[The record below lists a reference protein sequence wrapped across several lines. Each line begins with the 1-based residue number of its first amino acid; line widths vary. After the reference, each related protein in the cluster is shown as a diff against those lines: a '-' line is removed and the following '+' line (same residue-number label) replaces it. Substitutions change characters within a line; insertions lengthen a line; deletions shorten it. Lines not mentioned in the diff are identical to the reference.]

1 MKIFAAGTVSP
12 LPFHQSLRG
21 GGKIS
26 RQIKRRA
33 ANFITAIR
41 TDNRAVCF
49 RRKICGDDL
58 AGEFSVGTKHGKTVR
73 QF

>member
-1 MKIFAAGTVSP
+1 
-12 LPFHQSLRG
+12 
-21 GGKIS
+21 
-26 RQIKRRA
+26 
-33 ANFITAIR
+33 
-41 TDNRAVCF
+41 VCF